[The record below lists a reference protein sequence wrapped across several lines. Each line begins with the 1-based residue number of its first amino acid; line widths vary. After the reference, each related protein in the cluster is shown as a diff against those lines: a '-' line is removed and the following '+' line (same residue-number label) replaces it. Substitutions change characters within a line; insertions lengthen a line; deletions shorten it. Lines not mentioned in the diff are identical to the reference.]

1 MRAPAQLSGSL
12 FRLGNS
18 EMTEDAA
25 VIYVV
30 DDDKATRH
38 ALSSLLRSIGL
49 VVALFESADD
59 FLKTDFQDVPGCLV
73 LDVRMPGRSGL
84 DLQSRLTEMGLD
96 LPIVFMTGHCDIPMA
111 VQAIKA
117 GAVEILTK
125 PFRDQDMLDAI
136 QQALARDGA
145 LRREKAENVELLERF
160 ESLTRREREVMLM
173 VVEGRLNKQIAAAL
187 GTSEVTVK
195 LHRGHAMRKMH
206 AGSAAELGSMAMRLK
221 AKRKQPA

>member
-1 MRAPAQLSGSL
+1 
-12 FRLGNS
+12 
-18 EMTEDAA
+18 MTEDTA

-30 DDDKATRH
+30 DDDKATRN

-59 FLKTDFQDVPGCLV
+59 FLKTDFHDVPGCLV
-73 LDVRMPGRSGL
+73 LDIRMPGRSGL

-96 LPIVFMTGHCDIPMA
+96 LSIVFMTGYCDIPMA

-125 PFRDQDMLDAI
+125 PFRDQDMLNAI
-136 QQALARDGA
+136 QQALARDRES
-145 LRREKAENVELLERF
+145 RREKAQNVELLERF
-160 ESLTRREREVMLM
+160 ESLTRRERQVMLM
-173 VVEGRLNKQIAAAL
+173 VVEGRLNKQIAATL

-195 LHRGHAMRKMH
+195 LHRGHAMRKMQ
-206 AGSAAELGSMAMRLK
+206 ARSAAELVSMAMTLK
-221 AKRKQPA
+221 SKRKQPA

>member
-59 FLKTDFQDVPGCLV
+59 FLKSDFQDAPGCLV
-73 LDVRMPGRSGL
+73 LDVRMPGLSGL

-96 LPIVFMTGHCDIPMA
+96 LPIVFMTGHGDIPMA

-145 LRREKAENVELLERF
+145 SRSEKAENVELLERF

-173 VVEGRLNKQIAAAL
+173 VVEGRKMNRRVEIRLWVPESQSKSAASS
-187 GTSEVTVK
+187 G
-195 LHRGHAMRKMH
+195 
-206 AGSAAELGSMAMRLK
+206 AGSK
-221 AKRKQPA
+221 

>member
-1 MRAPAQLSGSL
+1 
-12 FRLGNS
+12 
-18 EMTEDAA
+18 MTEGAA

-38 ALSSLLRSIGL
+38 ALSSLLRSIGHL
-49 VVALFESADD
+49 VVTFASADD
-59 FLKTDFQDVPGCLV
+59 FLKTDFPDVPGCLV